1 MMPENARN
9 RNQEDAI
16 ATVFLTLDRRR
27 ETCYIVAFAMG
38 EIRQAL
44 RRRKSNY

>member
-16 ATVFLTLDRRR
+16 TLAGWGAS
-27 ETCYIVAFAMG
+27 VHVSG
-38 EIRQAL
+38 EFVYTA
-44 RRRKSNY
+44 NDYAADH